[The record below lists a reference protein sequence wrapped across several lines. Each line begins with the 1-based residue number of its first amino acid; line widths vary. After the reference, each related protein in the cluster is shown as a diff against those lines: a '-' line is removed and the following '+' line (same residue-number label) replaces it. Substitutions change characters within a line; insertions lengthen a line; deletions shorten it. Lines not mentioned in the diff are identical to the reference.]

1 LVNTTKNSINNL
13 PPLRE
18 VIRDNDLRADK
29 KFGQNFLL
37 DGNLTDKIVRAAS
50 DLKDCTAFEI
60 GPGPGGL
67 TRSLLRGD
75 AKKVIAIEFDPRVI
89 VALDHL
95 KESAGERFVLHH
107 NDALTVDLKT
117 MSDSPRAII
126 ANLPYNIAT
135 PLLIGWLSQIR
146 EDHDSFRSMTLMF
159 QKEVAQRITA
169 KVGDKHY
176 GRLAVLCQWL
186 CDVQKSFD
194 VPASA
199 FTPPPK
205 VTSSIA
211 HFKPKKLDSDAPQFE
226 TIEKITAAAFGQR
239 RKMIRSSLKQ
249 YAQYFDYL
257 GLRETDRAENLSV
270 DDFVNLAKAVE
281 KKQL

>member
-1 LVNTTKNSINNL
+1 MTNTNKNNIDDL

-18 VIRDNDLRADK
+18 IIRDHDLRADK

-37 DGNLTDKIVRAAS
+37 DGNLTDKISR
-50 DLKDCTAFEI
+50 TAGKVDGVTIFEI

-67 TRSLLRGD
+67 TRSLLKTQ
-75 AKKVIAIEFDPRVI
+75 AKHVIALEYDPRVI
-89 VALDHL
+89 SALSHL
-95 KESAGERFVLHH
+95 TDGFSDRFTLHH
-107 NDALTVDLKT
+107 QDALEANLLS
-117 MSDSPRAII
+117 MSDEPRAIV

-146 EDHDSFRSMTLMF
+146 ADEAAYNSMTLMF

-186 CDVQKSFD
+186 CDVKKSFD

-199 FTPPPK
+199 FTPAPK
-205 VTSSIA
+205 VTSSIV
-211 HFKPKKLDSDAPQFE
+211 HFVPKILDEHSPKMK
-226 TIEKITAAAFGQR
+226 TIENITAAAYGQR
-239 RKMIRSSLKQ
+239 RKMIRSSLKN
-249 YAQYFDYL
+249 YREYFDIV
-257 GLRETDRAENLSV
+257 GLNEMDRAENLSV
-270 DDFVNLAKAVE
+270 EDFIRLAKAVE
-281 KKQL
+281 KK

>member
-1 LVNTTKNSINNL
+1 
-13 PPLRE
+13 
-18 VIRDNDLRADK
+18 K

-37 DGNLTDKIVRAAS
+37 DSNLTDKIVRSAGNLNA
-50 DLKDCTAFEI
+50 CHVFEI

-67 TRSLLRGD
+67 TRSLLRSD
-75 AKKVIAIEFDPRVI
+75 AKKVTAIEFDPRVI
-89 VALDHL
+89 
-95 KESAGERFVLHH
+95 
-107 NDALTVDLKT
+107 DALKHLQDAAGDKFILLYQDALVSDLT
-117 MSDSPRAII
+117 EMSEAPRAIV

-135 PLLIGWLSQIR
+135 PLLVNWLSQIR
-146 EDHDSFRSMTLMF
+146 VDHNAYRSMTLMF

-169 KVGDKHY
+169 DVGDKHY

-186 CDVQKSFD
+186 CEVKKSFD

-211 HFKPKKLDSDAPQFE
+211 HFVPKTLDEEAPQFE

-249 YAQYFDYL
+249 YTEFFEAV
-257 GLRETDRAENLSV
+257 GLDETKRAENLSV
-270 DDFVNLAKAVE
+270 EDYIRLAKAIE
-281 KKQL
+281 KNS